1 MPCVPDPKDLLER
14 LAAAAESAMPPAW
27 AADLRGN
34 LRASL
39 RGALERM
46 ELVTREELEIQK
58 KVLERTREKL
68 TVLEARLA
76 ELERRSSSSGRQD

>member
-1 MPCVPDPKDLLER
+1 MPDPQVLFEK
-14 LAAAAESAMPPAW
+14 LASAAESVMPPAW
-27 AADLRGN
+27 AADLRDN

-46 ELVTREELEIQK
+46 EVVTRDELDIQK

-68 TVLEARLA
+68 ASLEARVA
-76 ELERRSSSSGRQD
+76 ELEKQKS

>member
-1 MPCVPDPKDLLER
+1 MPDPQLLLEK
-14 LAAAAESAMPPAW
+14 LAAAAESVMPPAW
-27 AADLRGN
+27 AEDLRQN

-46 ELVTREELEIQK
+46 EIVTREELEIQK

-68 TVLEARLA
+68 TTLEARVA
-76 ELERRSSSSGRQD
+76 ELEKRGTEKS

>member
-1 MPCVPDPKDLLER
+1 MNFMPDPQILLEK

-27 AADLRGN
+27 AADMRAN
-34 LRASL
+34 LRAAL

-46 ELVTREELEIQK
+46 ELVTREELDIQK

-68 TVLEARLA
+68 VALEARVA
-76 ELERRSSSSGRQD
+76 ELEKQKLKVES